1 MLRYSRVTSSA
12 LEIIIIIII
21 IKKTNTQNK
30 MDKRKLRV
38 VLTVLEAVKTQ
49 YPDTKQ
55 FIEDLIDKECQK
67 EKISVEEV
75 IFLQA

>member
-1 MLRYSRVTSSA
+1 
-12 LEIIIIIII
+12 
-21 IKKTNTQNK
+21 

-55 FIEDLIDKECQK
+55 FIEDLIDKEYQK